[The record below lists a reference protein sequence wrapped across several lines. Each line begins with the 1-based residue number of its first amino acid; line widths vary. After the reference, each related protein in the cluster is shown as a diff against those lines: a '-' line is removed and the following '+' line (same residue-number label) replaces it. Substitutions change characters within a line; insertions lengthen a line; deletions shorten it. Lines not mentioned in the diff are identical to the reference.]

1 MDEAMEKVRFIERR
15 LIFVDDLKNLCE
27 DKKLY
32 TMGDEECLAK
42 MLNKCKK
49 PNITTEDIIEIAKDI
64 QEDRTRLREHEKS
77 AQQAEETM
85 QGILARL
92 EALEGG
98 AQK

>member
-64 QEDRTRLREHEKS
+64 HIYSHLPDGMEFTDLCSEI
-77 AQQAEETM
+77 AEISHSFFE
-85 QGILARL
+85 GIMMD
-92 EALEGG
+92 
-98 AQK
+98 